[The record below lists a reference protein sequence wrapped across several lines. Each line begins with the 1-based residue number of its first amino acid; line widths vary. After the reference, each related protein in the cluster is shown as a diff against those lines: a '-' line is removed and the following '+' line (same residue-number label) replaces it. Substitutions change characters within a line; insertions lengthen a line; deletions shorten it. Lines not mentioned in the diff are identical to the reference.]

1 VIDEEVERL
10 RPDDITGHRYDLA
23 GTLRL
28 TLDGVISRPDTLRRR
43 ETCMRCAR
51 RRRVELTE
59 TGVYLTELG
68 TIFRILGDTHRDL
81 RGFGAFL
88 RADRLAPLVGG
99 TLIQFP

>member
-59 TGVYLTELG
+59 TRVYRTELG
-68 TIFRILGDTHRDL
+68 TIFSVTLTVTCEASEPSSERIHCR
-81 RGFGAFL
+81 RW
-88 RADRLAPLVGG
+88 
-99 TLIQFP
+99 